1 MTRLRCILALAL
13 PLCALAVPGALQAQQ
28 QPGWE
33 IEALNDQG
41 WAEFDFQTG
50 LGRGTNGVLVRY
62 GSAFLTA
69 DQVSVNQESGEVIA
83 DGNVHIQSEEQI
95 WAGEHIRYNFKTHQ
109 MEAEQFRTGRTPVF
123 MEGQGLHGETTNQ
136 VYTATNAVITTDDV
150 SEPAIKVR
158 AKYIKIIPNQRVVA
172 HSATLYVGGV
182 PVFYLPYYSRNL
194 GPRAN
199 NYNFVPGFRSS
210 FGPFLLSSYHF
221 FLTEELD
228 GAAHL
233 DYRERRGV
241 GAGPELNYHLG
252 RWGDGTFKYYYLHDE
267 NPGAGGGD
275 PNMDRNRQRVD
286 FSYQANPATNLNVKT
301 VVRYQGDTNI
311 VREFFEGE
319 YRQDPQ
325 PNSFFEV
332 NRFWQNFSVDTYVQP
347 QVNNFLET
355 EERLPDVRLTGHPQ
369 QLWESPVYYES
380 VSSAGYY
387 RHEYGT
393 TNGLSRGLNYEASR
407 VDSYQKLF
415 LPETFFG
422 WLNVTPRVG
431 GRYTYYGPVTGP
443 GASASD
449 VAAFQIA
456 QQPFAF
462 APIGPAVPAG
472 DVSRWVFD
480 TGVETLAKASRLWPG
495 AQNDFFQV
503 DGLRHIIEPSI
514 NYAYIPNPNISGPY
528 QVPQFDYQ
536 LPSLRLLSITMPD
549 YNSIDSI
556 QGENVFRF
564 GLHNELQTKR
574 EGQLV
579 NLVDWNLYADW
590 YLHPITNQTTFSD
603 FYSDLALKPRSWLTL
618 ESLTRYDIQG
628 GEMRMSL
635 TTVTIRPNNT
645 FSWTLGQF
653 YLRDD
658 LSGLPTALGE
668 GNNLFTST
676 LLLRLNENWG
686 FRASQMFEARTGT
699 MQEQSYSIYR
709 DERSWTAALTLR
721 MRNGGNSPND
731 LTVAFTFSLKAA
743 PRYGRGS
750 EIGTPY
756 WLLGG

>member
-1 MTRLRCILALAL
+1 MLALAFCVL
-13 PLCALAVPGALQAQQ
+13 ALPGALWAQQ

-33 IEALNDQG
+33 MEALNEHG
-41 WAEFDFQTG
+41 KVEFDFQTG
-50 LGRGTNGVLVRY
+50 LGAGTGGVLVRY
-62 GSAFLTA
+62 GTAFLTA
-69 DQVSVNQESGEVIA
+69 DQVSVNQQSGAVVA
-83 DGNVHIQSEEQI
+83 DGDVHIQSEDQM

-109 MEAEQFRTGRTPVF
+109 MQAEQFRTGKTPVF
-123 MEGQGLHGETTNQ
+123 MEGEGLHGDITNR
-136 VYTATNAVITTDDV
+136 VYTATNSVITTDDV

-158 AKYIKIIPNQRVVA
+158 AKYIKIIPGDKVVA
-172 HSATLYVGGV
+172 HSATLYLAGV
-182 PVFYLPYYSRNL
+182 PVFYFPYYSRNL

-199 NYNFVPGFRSS
+199 NFNFVPGYRSS

-228 GAAHL
+228 GAAHV
-233 DYRERRGV
+233 DYRQRRGV
-241 GAGPELNYHLG
+241 GLGPDLNYHFG
-252 RWGDGTFKYYYLHDE
+252 RWGDGTFKYYYLHDQD
-267 NPGAGGGD
+267 PGAGGGD
-275 PNMDRNRQRVD
+275 PRINQNRQRVD
-286 FSYQANPATNLNVKT
+286 FSYQADPATNLNVKA
-301 VVRYQGDTNI
+301 VMRYQGDTNI

-319 YRQDPQ
+319 YRLDSQ

-355 EERLPDVRLTGHPQ
+355 EERLPDVRLNGQRQ

-387 RHEYGT
+387 RHEYGR
-393 TNGLSRGLNYEASR
+393 TNGTSAGLNYEAAR
-407 VDSYQKLF
+407 VDTYQKLL
-415 LPETFFG
+415 LPHTFFG

-431 GRYTYYGPVTGP
+431 GRYTYYGNATGP
-443 GASASD
+443 GATT
-449 VAAFQIA
+449 
-456 QQPFAF
+456 
-462 APIGPAVPAG
+462 G

-480 TGVETLAKASRLWPG
+480 TGAETSAKASRLWPG
-495 AQNDFFQV
+495 AQNDFLQV

-514 NYAYIPNPNISGPY
+514 NYAYIPNPNVYGING
-528 QVPQFDYQ
+528 VPQFDYQ
-536 LPSLRLLSITMPD
+536 LPSLRLLPITMPD

-564 GLHNELQTKR
+564 GIHNKLQTKR
-574 EGQLV
+574 DGQMV
-579 NLVDWNLYADW
+579 NLVDWNIYTDW
-590 YLHPITNQTTFSD
+590 NLHPNTNQSTFSD
-603 FYSDLALKPRSWLTL
+603 FYSDLAVKPRSWLAL

-628 GEMRMSL
+628 GDCRMSL

-645 FSWTLGQF
+645 FSWTVGQF

-658 LSGLPTALGE
+658 LSGSPTALGE

-686 FRASQMFEARTGT
+686 FRASQQFEARTGT
-699 MQEQSYSIYR
+699 MQEQSYAIYR
-709 DERSWTAALTLR
+709 DMRSWTSALTFR
-721 MRNGGNSPND
+721 VRNGSGGPRD
-731 LTVAFTFSLKAA
+731 IAVAFTFSFKAS

-750 EIGTPY
+750 EVGTPY